1 MDFDLLANFYD
12 SFIDP
17 QVYDEYLRLLDK
29 YTSLGTLLDIG
40 CGTGTLSLEL
50 AKRGYKVMA
59 TDLSEELLD
68 IVDYRAK
75 EENINL
81 EIGVYDMLDPI
92 SLKFD
97 SVIASMDVINH
108 LTDLEDVEF
117 GFTNIFKALNNNGVF
132 LFNVLSSEYIDM
144 LDGFKDDDKDMDF
157 HWRSDK
163 GEKEH
168 SIVHTITMTTG
179 DGEKHEIKIYEE
191 THDFLLYEE
200 ISKKV
205 GFQILETIRMPER
218 TIFVL
223 QKTE

>member
-1 MDFDLLANFYD
+1 MDFDILANFYD

-17 QVYDEYLRLLDK
+17 QVYEEYLRLLDK
-29 YTSLGTLLDIG
+29 YTSKGTLLDIG
-40 CGTGTLSLEL
+40 CGTGSLSLEL
-50 AKRGYKVMA
+50 AKRGFEVMA
-59 TDLSEELLD
+59 TDMSEELLD
-68 IVDYRAK
+68 IVDFRAK
-75 EENINL
+75 EENIDL

-92 SLKFD
+92 SLRFD
-97 SVIASMDVINH
+97 SVVASMDVINH
-108 LTDLEDVEF
+108 LADLEDVEF

-132 LFNVLSSEYIDM
+132 IFDVLSAEYIDM
-144 LDGFKDDDKDMDF
+144 LDGFKEDDKEYDF

-168 SIVHTITMTTG
+168 SIVHTVSMRTP
-179 DGEKHEIKIYEE
+179 DGVDHEIKIYEE

-200 ISKKV
+200 IAKKV
-205 GFQILETIRMPER
+205 GFQILETVSMPER